1 MIHWD
6 CYLLMA
12 QYSQKIIVQLPN
24 EFSRVCYLL
33 INAIKCVYLKLLAVM
48 DQVLQDKKPLK
59 GMHNNFEKS
68 VACLIKADTI
78 ARKQKLTQGNVLS
91 AESDQSLEANVSAF
105 DDKSG
110 NGSINGVYL
119 RYNIKDEFS
128 SLTKAES
135 TEM

>member
-24 EFSRVCYLL
+24 EFSRVGYLL

-91 AESDQSLEANVSAF
+91 AESDQ
-105 DDKSG
+105 
-110 NGSINGVYL
+110 
-119 RYNIKDEFS
+119 
-128 SLTKAES
+128 
-135 TEM
+135 